1 MLTDHL
7 EFHSARNKVELNE
20 LWPNKKTRK
29 ITHELPVNS
38 QNNMLSNSTFIMS
51 LNWENAMQFENGKTE
66 RKEKNSWQI
75 CTYLVNI
82 HWADTEQAR
91 NAESALNQSRNGAK
105 QAKMDA
111 ELAVHCC

>member
-66 RKEKNSWQI
+66 RKEKTVDKS
-75 CTYLVNI
+75 
-82 HWADTEQAR
+82 
-91 NAESALNQSRNGAK
+91 
-105 QAKMDA
+105 
-111 ELAVHCC
+111 VHI